1 MKKILAFALLRFP
14 LLLPLPAFSQA
25 PPADDTTLI
34 GAGVRSRPAYDG
46 SKSQRGDLVPL
57 IDYDGKLLFAR
68 TTQGILEAGARY
80 KVAEG
85 FKLGAQL
92 AYEEGRK
99 TRESPL
105 LQRLGAADIDVG
117 ASLGVHAEWETKIGP
132 APVLALGRVRQQVE
146 TNRGAQAD
154 LRATVGVYQS
164 GPALAGIYAQATWAN
179 QKSLRTY
186 YGRPGFDP
194 DGGLLFA
201 SLGALGSYDLGRKWA
216 LLASV
221 EARRLQGDA
230 ARSPLVERRSNY
242 YAVAGL
248 AYKF

>member
-1 MKKILAFALLRFP
+1 MKKILAFALL
-14 LLLPLPAFSQA
+14 LPPHAFSQT
-25 PPADDTTLI
+25 PPVDDSQLI

-46 SKSQRGDLVPL
+46 SRSQRADLVPL
-57 IDYDGKLLFAR
+57 IDYDGRLLFAR

-80 KVAEG
+80 KLGEG
-85 FKLGAQL
+85 LKLGAQI

-117 ASLGVHAEWETKIGP
+117 ASLGLHVEWDTKVGP
-132 APVLALGRVRQQVE
+132 APVLVLGRVRQQVD
-146 TNRGAQAD
+146 TDRGAQAD
-154 LRATVGVYQS
+154 LRTTVGVYQN
-164 GPALAGIYAQATWAN
+164 GPALAGIVAQATWAD
-179 QKSLRTY
+179 QKSVRTY
-186 YGRPGFDP
+186 YGQPGFDP
-194 DGGLLFA
+194 HGGLLFV

-230 ARSPLVERRSNY
+230 ARSPLVERKSSY
-242 YAVAGL
+242 YAVGGL

>member
-1 MKKILAFALLRFP
+1 MKKILAFALLLFV
-14 LLLPLPAFSQA
+14 LLPISAFSQT
-25 PPADDTTLI
+25 PPSDDYTLI
-34 GAGVRSRPAYDG
+34 GAGVRARPAYDG

-68 TTQGILEAGARY
+68 TTQGILEAGAHY
-80 KVAEG
+80 KLGEG

-105 LQRLGAADIDVG
+105 LQRLGASDVGVG
-117 ASLGVHAEWETKIGP
+117 ASLGPYAEWETKIGP

-146 TNRGAQAD
+146 TSRGAQAD
-154 LRATVGVYQS
+154 LRATVGVYQN

-186 YGRPGFDP
+186 YGRPGFAP

>member
-1 MKKILAFALLRFP
+1 MKRIPGFALL
-14 LLLPLPAFSQA
+14 LLLPLPAFSQT
-25 PPADDTTLI
+25 PPAEDYSLI
-34 GAGVRSRPAYDG
+34 GAGVRSLPAYDG
-46 SKSQRGDLVPL
+46 SKSQRADLVPL

-68 TTQGILEAGARY
+68 TTQGILEAGAHY
-80 KVAEG
+80 KLGEG

-105 LQRLGAADIDVG
+105 LQRLGASDVGVG
-117 ASLGVHAEWETKIGP
+117 ASLGPYAEWETKIGP

-146 TNRGAQAD
+146 TSRGAQAD
-154 LRATVGVYQS
+154 LRATVGVYQN

-186 YGRPGFDP
+186 YGQPGFDP

-230 ARSPLVERRSNY
+230 ARSPLVERKSNY

>member
-1 MKKILAFALLRFP
+1 MKKILAFALL
-14 LLLPLPAFSQA
+14 LPLPALSQA
-25 PPADDTTLI
+25 PVPDDYTLI

-57 IDYDGKLLFAR
+57 IDYDGRLLFAR

-80 KVAEG
+80 RLGEG
-85 FKLGAQL
+85 FRLGAQL

-105 LQRLGAADIDVG
+105 LQSLGASDIGVG
-117 ASLGVHAEWETKIGP
+117 ASLGPLAEWETKVGP
-132 APVLALGRVRQQVE
+132 APVLVLGRVRQQVD
-146 TNRGAQAD
+146 TGRGAQAD
-154 LRATVGVYQS
+154 LRTTVGVYQS

-230 ARSPLVERRSNY
+230 ARSPLVERKSNY